1 MHFWCNT
8 SIKPANRKKRT
19 KTKTKTQTVYK
30 VVFSPSNR
38 STYVVIK
45 KKKQKQNKQTKKNQ
59 KKNNPERIFKNPLK
73 LTYNLGYSYIRYSV
87 IH

>member
-19 KTKTKTQTVYK
+19 KTKTQTVYK

-38 STYVVIK
+38 SIYVVIK
-45 KKKQKQNKQTKKNQ
+45 KTKINKQKPPQTNKQKQPREAFKKPTK
-59 KKNNPERIFKNPLK
+59 
-73 LTYNLGYSYIRYSV
+73 TNL
-87 IH
+87 

>member
-8 SIKPANRKKRT
+8 SIKPANRKKR
-19 KTKTKTQTVYK
+19 TKTKTQTVYK

-45 KKKQKQNKQTKKNQ
+45 KKNKNKINKQKKPKKEQ
-59 KKNNPERIFKNPLK
+59 PREDF
-73 LTYNLGYSYIRYSV
+73 
-87 IH
+87 

>member
-8 SIKPANRKKRT
+8 SIKPANRKKR
-19 KTKTKTQTVYK
+19 TKTKTQTVYK

-45 KKKQKQNKQTKKNQ
+45 KKNKNKINKQKKTKKRTTQ
-59 KKNNPERIFKNPLK
+59 RGFLK
-73 LTYNLGYSYIRYSV
+73 T
-87 IH
+87 H

>member
-8 SIKPANRKKRT
+8 SIKPANRKKEP
-19 KTKTKTQTVYK
+19 KTKPKLYIKQYFHPATEALMQLLKKNTKI
-30 VVFSPSNR
+30 N
-38 STYVVIK
+38 
-45 KKKQKQNKQTKKNQ
+45 KQKKTKQ

>member
-8 SIKPANRKKRT
+8 SIKPANRKKR
-19 KTKTKTQTVYK
+19 TKTKTQTVYK

-45 KKKQKQNKQTKKNQ
+45 KKQQKQNKQTKKKT
-59 KKNNPERIFKNPLK
+59 KKEQPREDF
-73 LTYNLGYSYIRYSV
+73 
-87 IH
+87 